1 MTSHDNVTDIV
12 ERLSYLHVWPQSI
25 GSTYADTLT
34 PRQIERLYDVGNV
47 ATEAAEEIISLRKQ
61 LENAREALEPSAATK
76 YCYSGEFKQNTTLR
90 DEDGEEYSYPVTIE
104 WTTIKEIMAAIN
116 ARAIELADRRPHRRT
131 T

>member
-12 ERLSYLHVWPQSI
+12 ERPNNELGWGI
-25 GSTYADTLT
+25 GPAMLC
-34 PRQIERLYDVGNV
+34 Q
-47 ATEAAEEIISLRKQ
+47 EAAQVIATLRKQ

-76 YCYSGEFKQNTTLR
+76 YCYSGEFKQNITLR

-116 ARAIELADRRPHRRT
+116 ARALKGQPDNKPSGIPVDSPTSIQHDKSGYT
-131 T
+131 P